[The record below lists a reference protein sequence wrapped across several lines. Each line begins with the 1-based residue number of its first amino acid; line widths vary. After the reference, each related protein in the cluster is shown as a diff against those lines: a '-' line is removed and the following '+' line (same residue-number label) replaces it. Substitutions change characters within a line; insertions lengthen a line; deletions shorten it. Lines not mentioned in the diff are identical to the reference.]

1 MQAVGNSDVVNTRD
15 AFISYASLDAG
26 VADAL
31 CKSLEQRGIS
41 CWIAPRDV
49 APGALY
55 ADAIVRAINGAKILV
70 IVLSQN
76 SVASPHVSKE
86 IERASSKR
94 RPIIA
99 LRIDSAPLTPAL
111 EYFLSESQWVDATLG
126 GMDAALLKLGE
137 ALRAML
143 RAPAKPELTAGR
155 VTPASTPTHSRHRR
169 RVGWA
174 IAAAAAVIASAF
186 LVKLWITPREPAPAT
201 LAQDPLRAMTATGTS
216 ANDKSVAV
224 LPFED
229 LSEKKDQAY
238 FSDGLSSE
246 LIDLLAKIPGLR
258 VPARTSS
265 FYFKGRQAT
274 LQDIARALS
283 VTHVLEGTVRKA
295 GDTLRVTT
303 DLVNVNDG
311 TPMWSQSYD
320 RKLDDVFK
328 IQDEIAASVVG
339 ALKISLLGAASP
351 RATPTANS
359 EAYNAFLQC
368 QSAGRRENRDE
379 IARSVQFC
387 EQAVSLDPNF
397 APGWLGLAR
406 TLQNQFA
413 GFSNA
418 SYEIVRPRVYAAI
431 QRALTLDPNS
441 PEPHYAMAELLY
453 QMDFD
458 PAAAEVEL
466 KRAIALDPNNKEAD
480 WLSGYIADIE
490 CRFDDSLRAFER
502 AKAHDPLFTDV
513 YLQIGNAN
521 YRSGRL
527 ADAAA
532 AYRAALDIE
541 QGTGSV
547 HYRLGLV
554 ALQQGNPAAAL
565 AEFEKETD
573 PDFRAVG
580 LPLAYDALNRK
591 TEADRAIA
599 AAEASAAVGAAYQI
613 ALIHAARKNSDKA
626 FEWLNRA
633 YRQRDAGMLWIKG
646 DPLLKDL
653 RRDPRFQALMR
664 QMHLA

>member
-76 SVASPHVSKE
+76 SVASPHVGKE

-111 EYFLSESQWVDATLG
+111 EYFLSESQWVDASLG

-143 RAPAKPELTAGR
+143 RAPAEPELTAGR
-155 VTPASTPTHSRHRR
+155 GTPASTPTHSRHRR
-169 RVGWA
+169 RVGLA
-174 IAAAAAVIASAF
+174 IVAAAAVIACAF
-186 LVKLWITPREPAPAT
+186 VVKLWVMPHEPVVPT
-201 LAQDPLRAMTATGTS
+201 HAQDPLRAMTPTGTS

-274 LQDIARALS
+274 LQDIAHALS

-339 ALKISLLGAASP
+339 ALKISLLGGASP
-351 RATPTANS
+351 RATPTANPA
-359 EAYNAFLQC
+359 AYNAFLQC
-368 QSAGRRENRDE
+368 QAASRRSNRDE
-379 IARSVQFC
+379 IARAVQFC
-387 EQAVSLDPNF
+387 EQAVALDPNF
-397 APGWLGLAR
+397 VPGWLRLADV
-406 TLQNQFA
+406 LQFQFV
-413 GFSNA
+413 GYSSG

-431 QRALTLDPNS
+431 QRTLALDPGS
-441 PEPHYAMAELLY
+441 PEPHYAMANLLY

-466 KRAIALDPNNKEAD
+466 KRAIALDPNDTRAD
-480 WLSGYIADIE
+480 WLNGYIADIE
-490 CRFDDSLRAFER
+490 CRFDDSLRALER
-502 AKAHDPLFTDV
+502 AKARDPLLTDI
-513 YLQIGNAN
+513 YIQIGNTH
-521 YRSGRL
+521 YRSGKL

-532 AYRAALDIE
+532 AYRAALSIE
-541 QGTGSV
+541 PASGSV

-554 ALQQGNPAAAL
+554 ALLQGNPAAAL

-573 PDFRAVG
+573 PDFHAVG

-591 TEADRAIA
+591 AEADRAIA
-599 AAEASAAVGAAYQI
+599 AAEASSATGAAYQI
-613 ALIHAARKNSDKA
+613 ALIHAARKDTDKA
-626 FEWLNRA
+626 VEWLNRA

-646 DPLLKDL
+646 EPLLKDL